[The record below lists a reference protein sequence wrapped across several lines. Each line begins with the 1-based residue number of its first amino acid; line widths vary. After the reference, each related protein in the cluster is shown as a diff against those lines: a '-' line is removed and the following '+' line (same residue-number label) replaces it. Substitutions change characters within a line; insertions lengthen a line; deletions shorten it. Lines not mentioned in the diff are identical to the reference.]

1 MKRIAIIAI
10 IALSVATAYAS
21 VKGYLVD
28 STVITDHY
36 GNKTGMTCFY
46 KADHGEEFSLNYMGA
61 YASCPREVEVQ

>member
-1 MKRIAIIAI
+1 MRKLVCVAVL
-10 IALSVATAYAS
+10 ALSCVAAYAS
-21 VKGYLVD
+21 VKGYLTD

-46 KADHGEEFSLNYMGA
+46 RAEHGEEFSLNYMGA